1 MTDFLWA
8 LADNPLYWLT
18 MAFLAGFPVAVAA
31 LVVNGSRNLL
41 IDRSREVTED
51 YFPHL
56 EHLERARERW
66 PLVTVIVPA
75 RDEETTITETI
86 SGILD
91 IDWPQLE
98 VIVVD
103 DGSVDATAKKLEA
116 FATNKSVRV
125 LSHPEPRGKSES
137 LNEGFQAATSEIV
150 LIMDADAA
158 PAPNV
163 LNRMVPYFIQHGDI
177 AAVTGNP
184 RVVNASGLWAKLQA
198 IEFTSTIS
206 ALRRGQSAWGRINTI
221 SGVLSVLR
229 RDVVVSLGGFSPVHP
244 TEDIELTW
252 RLHRAGYRCI
262 YEPAALV
269 AMRVP
274 ETMSQWWHQR
284 YRWSSGLVRVLQA
297 HGFGLLRERRWP
309 MFPLLL
315 EGTLSI
321 IWCHALF
328 LATALWLTALV
339 VGGPSLGNSLIIS
352 HWGSMTI
359 GIALV
364 QIFWG
369 IHLDSHHDTTIG
381 KLWPLAPIYPI
392 LYWWAEA
399 FVVVAA
405 TLPTLLTKPR
415 RVSWTL
421 NGTRGEVANASG
433 RP

>member
-1 MTDFLWA
+1 
-8 LADNPLYWLT
+8 
-18 MAFLAGFPVAVAA
+18 MAFLAGFPVVIAA
-31 LVVNGSRNLL
+31 LVVNSSRGLL
-41 IDRSREVTED
+41 LDRQRESTESYFPHVEDLHRSREV
-51 YFPHL
+51 
-56 EHLERARERW
+56 W

-75 RDEETTITETI
+75 RDEEQTIGATI
-86 SGILD
+86 SAILD
-91 IDWPQLE
+91 MDWPRLA
-98 VIVVD
+98 VIVID
-103 DGSVDATAKKLEA
+103 DGSRDATAEA
-116 FATNKSVRV
+116 LRAFSDNPSVSV
-125 LSHPEPRGKSES
+125 ISHEEPRGKSES
-137 LNEGFQAATSEIV
+137 LNEGFAAADSEIV

-158 PAPNV
+158 PASNV
-163 LNRMVPYFIQHGDI
+163 LNRMVPYFIKDNDV

-184 RVVNASGLWAKLQA
+184 RVVNARSLWGKLQA

-229 RDVVVSLGGFSPVHP
+229 RDVVLAVGGFSSLHP

-252 RLHRAGYRCI
+252 RLHRAGYRCV

-274 ETMSQWWHQR
+274 ENLRQWWHQR

-297 HGFGLLRERRWP
+297 HAVGLVRERRWP
-309 MFPLLL
+309 MFPLVL
-315 EGTLSI
+315 EAILSI
-321 IWCHALF
+321 VWCHLLVVATTLWVVAL
-328 LATALWLTALV
+328 A
-339 VGGPSLGNSLIIS
+339 VGGPEIGNSLVIG

-369 IHLDSHHDTTIG
+369 MHLDSNHDKPIV
-381 KLWPLAPIYPI
+381 KLWPLAPVYPI
-392 LYWWAEA
+392 LYWWFEA

-405 TLPTLLTKPR
+405 TIPTLMKKPS

-421 NGTRGEVANASG
+421 DRTALRLANTA
-433 RP
+433 